1 MGEERKTRANGR
13 ASRQA
18 ILAAALDVFAERG
31 HRGTSLTEI
40 ASRVGMTQP
49 GLLHHFGTKEALLLE
64 VIREREAHTKRQ
76 MDVQFGPGRF
86 DLQEAIETL
95 AGINEQAAVEQSLL
109 ATLSTEAVPEDHP
122 LHEYFVSLYRQNR
135 KKLAAILRDAQEQ
148 GAIRPDVDAE
158 AVAGEV
164 IATLDGLRLQWLL
177 DPAKVNLKRS
187 LSAYAQRLSAE
198 LAPAT
203 TKRRRAV
210 SAP

>member
-1 MGEERKTRANGR
+1 MSEVKKTRANGR

-49 GLLHHFGTKEALLLE
+49 GLLHHFGTKEQLLLE
-64 VIREREAHTKRQ
+64 VVREREAHTKREIV
-76 MDVQFGPGRF
+76 DHLDPARF
-86 DLQEAIETL
+86 DVQEAIETL

-109 ATLSTEAVPEDHP
+109 TTLSAEAIPADHP
-122 LHEYFVSLYRQNR
+122 LHEYFVRLYRENR
-135 KKLAAILRDAQEQ
+135 KKLAETLRGAQAE
-148 GAIRPDVDAE
+148 GAIRPDVE
-158 AVAGEV
+158 ADVVAREI

-187 LSAYAQRLSAE
+187 LSAYAQRVAAE
-198 LAPAT
+198 LAPSSR
-203 TKRRRAV
+203 KRRRAL
-210 SAP
+210 SPS